1 MRVALLGLA
10 ALAAAGSSVVLPA
23 LADAQGPE
31 KLLIFIPGGKV
42 PNENY
47 TLTSQAIQRAAKHI
61 RLTVVV
67 PSVFNNLCIIECSS
81 PKICSPLK
89 ATVDAA
95 VKLANVDG
103 RPYDLAKDA
112 YLAGHSLGA
121 TCANYLMQGY
131 TTDAG
136 VAPYAGL
143 VVMGGYVDE
152 QGKASLPSYSVP
164 LLTLGAELDGGLARP
179 AKLALWAR
187 QSREEG
193 EKSAKASWTKPVIV
207 LPDIDHSD
215 FCPGFAVPG
224 DLPSASTREA
234 ALASIGKAVAAFLT
248 VQVGSDGVDEA
259 KQTLQELS
267 TQSDEIMGPVLK
279 ALDME
284 TLGGNGLFTPGAS
297 SQWCARAQQKM
308 AGLSPADASLLT
320 VEDSYKAGGHEFEH
334 SRVHYELLSSGQLRV
349 NTTSHCTYNTDIQNV
364 GLRSAANDVACK
376 LIGANRVANELKV
389 KTNTSVTCGDINREA
404 VAVAESLA
412 SRRVYE
418 RYAASGRKW
427 CFLED
432 KTVTGNIGPL
442 FLLTGITLE
451 ERADC
456 LAVAALKLQT
466 ELDSNIFP
474 GVHYCKVL
482 SPARALDW
490 IMTDSLKK
498 QKKQDAVTLII

>member
-1 MRVALLGLA
+1 MRAALLELA
-10 ALAAAGSSVVLPA
+10 AIVAAGSSIVLPA
-23 LADAQGPE
+23 LPDAEGPE
-31 KLLIFIPGGKV
+31 KLLIFIPGGDV

-47 TLTSQAIQRAAKHI
+47 TLTSKAIQKAAKNI

-67 PSVFNNLCIIECSS
+67 PSFFRNLCVISCTASNL
-81 PKICSPLK
+81 CSPMK
-89 ATVDAA
+89 AVVDAA
-95 VKLANVDG
+95 VKLTNFSGDF
-103 RPYDLAKDA
+103 RKDA

-136 VAPYAGL
+136 VPPYAGL
-143 VVMGGYVDE
+143 VAMGGYVDE
-152 QGKASLPSYSVP
+152 QGKGSLPSYATP

-179 AKLALWAR
+179 SKLALWAR
-187 QSREEG
+187 QARDDV
-193 EKSAKASWTKPVIV
+193 AKELKDAWTKPVIV

-234 ALASIGKAVAAFLT
+234 ALDSIGEAVAAFLT
-248 VQVGSDGVDEA
+248 VQVGSNGVDEA
-259 KQTLQELS
+259 RATLQKLS
-267 TQSDEIMGPVLK
+267 ALSDEIMDPVLK
-279 ALDME
+279 ALDLE
-284 TLGGNGLFTPGAS
+284 TVGGTGLFKPGAAS
-297 SQWCARAQQKM
+297 PWCARAQQKM
-308 AGLSPADASLLT
+308 AGLSAADAALLT

-334 SRVHYELLSSGQLRV
+334 SRVHYELLPGGKLRV
-349 NTTSHCTYNTDIQNV
+349 NTTSHCTYNIDIANV
-364 GLRSAANDVACK
+364 GMRNAATNVGCK
-376 LIGANRVANELKV
+376 LIGANRVAEELKV
-389 KTNTSVTCGDINREA
+389 KTNTSVTCGDMNKEA

-412 SRRVYE
+412 SRRVYD

-432 KTVTGNIGPL
+432 TTVTGNIGPL

-451 ERADC
+451 ERGDC
-456 LAVAALKLQT
+456 LAVGALKLQT
-466 ELDSNIFP
+466 ELDSKLFP

-490 IMTDSLKK
+490 IMTDSLKH
-498 QKKQDAVTLII
+498 KKMEEVTLIV